1 MYALRPRS
9 IRSVAEEVGICCIAM
24 RNILKEREIDIW
36 PKNKL
41 ASPNLKEDYFDLI
54 DTEEKAYFLG
64 PLMTDGNVFEQEK
77 RSKMISLT
85 LKKEDAYMVQAFRDA
100 VGS

>member
-1 MYALRPRS
+1 
-9 IRSVAEEVGICCIAM
+9 M

-41 ASPNLKEDYFDLI
+41 SSPNLKEDYFDLI

-64 PLMTDGNVFEQEK
+64 LLMTDGNVFEQKK